1 MTTTVTKSS
10 TKVVKSGHKFE
21 TPSTHAG
28 TQHMSVVKTSTITQP
43 RTFKEKKNLFEDTV
57 SKQSRRSSAMKST
70 QRGGTAKKKRS
81 RFPESLQNTSE
92 AMGPGTYNP
101 DAGIE
106 LIAPR
111 SPSPDIKNSRPY
123 KHLDDPSQGPAAYS
137 P

>member
-10 TKVVKSGHKFE
+10 TKVVKSSHKFD

-70 QRGGTAKKKRS
+70 QRGGTAKKKRN
-81 RFPESLQNTSE
+81 RFPEPPEVTI
-92 AMGPGTYNP
+92 GPGNYNT

-106 LIAPR
+106 AIAPR

-123 KHLDDPSQGPAAYS
+123 KHLDDPS
-137 P
+137 